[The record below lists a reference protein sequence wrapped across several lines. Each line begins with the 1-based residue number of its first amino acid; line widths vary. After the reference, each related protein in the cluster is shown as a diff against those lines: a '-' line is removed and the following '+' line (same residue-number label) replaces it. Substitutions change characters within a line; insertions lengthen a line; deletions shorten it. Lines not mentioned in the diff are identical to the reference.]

1 MFPHT
6 GVGVATRQEQE
17 MTPALARLILET
29 LSRINRPEMLEWAA
43 EEFALEFPEY
53 PWLDWA
59 HELILARGA
68 VH

>member
-1 MFPHT
+1 MS
-6 GVGVATRQEQE
+6 A
-17 MTPALARLILET
+17 ALARLIMET
-29 LSRINRPEMLEWAA
+29 LSRIERPEMLEWAA

-59 HELILARGA
+59 HELILTRGA